1 MGGLKPSVIY
11 TPDPVAPQLV
21 DTGTRRNI
29 RLTASEAK
37 VLVKF
42 DGSQTAK
49 ELALWAANEGLAI
62 GPLQVQVVLERL
74 LHAGFVLTA
83 PHVPPQDLRDV
94 AFGPTDDPLKPEHIV
109 PSMRSDLKI
118 VATVGARS
126 TYQVSD
132 PAAHRAFT
140 LFDFEVSIARMLD
153 GRRTAAQVVEAAA
166 TIGITLTVDSLRRF
180 LLQLKAFKFLS
191 AEPANIKRGAQ
202 TTWPMRA
209 EWTEDLRQ
217 LFQNVLRLLRTGKLK
232 ESREYLLAMLEIDPM
247 NKEAQEFKARVDEL
261 MREPIVELTFAD
273 LHREPASSTGALLD
287 SNLRVAVALSAE
299 DLLPVAIPPPAVSA
313 PLLPVGVRPTAP
325 EMPAVQPAPV
335 AIDLLLPE
343 IADATPMEPEAAAL
357 EPLASEPVVQEPV
370 PVFEDQE
377 PPQPY
382 DEPVVGVPVPPV
394 LMPVQT
400 TAPEP
405 APQPSAPNPAES
417 IISDTVFAPPPSVP
431 KPISAISADELGAA
445 LPKMPSMP
453 SIVVDGIEPEVIPA
467 SAMAAPIADKPLPAE
482 PQEELAPPP
491 KKKGGARRAM
501 IALLLIGIAVL
512 LAVPT
517 PRTTSLPCEL
527 SELELATVTA
537 PRPGV
542 VDQLPVS
549 EGQVVEKGQLLATLA
564 AKETET
570 QLERAKARATAL
582 EGQLEALAKSVKPA
596 EVEKAKAAL
605 AEKTKELTQATEHKR
620 KVEAKHSPASAV
632 AKAEKDVKA
641 KQTAVDK
648 ATAELDKLSHESK
661 LSSNRLVLEGLKKQS
676 AQLEAELEAAKIV
689 APEAGKVEGLV
700 AAGSTLADHAV
711 VARIVAPGKLG
722 VTAKGSVEAK
732 SGTVKAGGASWPIN
746 DLSRAD
752 DALKGTL
759 DAKDAKPGPATL
771 ELSLG
776 KRSWAFDL
784 IELAKQRLH

>member
-74 LHAGFVLTA
+74 EHAGFLLTA

-109 PSMRSDLKI
+109 PSMRNDLKI
-118 VATVGARS
+118 VATAGARS

-132 PAAHRAFT
+132 PGAHRAFT

-202 TTWPMRA
+202 STWPMRA

-217 LFQNVLRLLRTGKLK
+217 LFQNALRLLRTAKLK
-232 ESREYLLAMLEIDPM
+232 ESREYLMAMLEIDPM

-261 MREPIVELTFAD
+261 MREPIVELTFGD

-287 SNLRVAVALSAE
+287 SNLRVAVALSPEELGPIVPLA
-299 DLLPVAIPPPAVSA
+299 PVSVSA
-313 PLLPVGVRPTAP
+313 PSLLPVGSRPTAP
-325 EMPAVQPAPV
+325 EMPVVQPAPV
-335 AIDLLLPE
+335 AIDLLPE
-343 IADATPMEPEAAAL
+343 IADATPMEPEPVPP
-357 EPLASEPVVQEPV
+357 EPLTMEPVYEEPI
-370 PVFEDQE
+370 
-377 PPQPY
+377 
-382 DEPVVGVPVPPV
+382 VGTPVPPV
-394 LMPVQT
+394 LTPVERVEPPPVL
-400 TAPEP
+400 PEP
-405 APQPSAPNPAES
+405 LPQPSAPAVTES

-453 SIVVDGIEPEVIPA
+453 SIVVDGIEPEVIPQA
-467 SAMAAPIADKPLPAE
+467 AMAAPVVE
-482 PQEELAPPP
+482 SPPP
-491 KKKGGARRAM
+491 PEPEPEPVPPPRKKGGARRVV

-512 LAVPT
+512 LAIPT
-517 PRTTSLPCEL
+517 PRSTSVPCEL
-527 SELELATVTA
+527 SQLELATVTS

-542 VDQLPVS
+542 IDQLPVT

-570 QLERAKARATAL
+570 QLERAKARAASM
-582 EGQLEALAKSVKPA
+582 EQQLEALAKSVKPA
-596 EVEKAKAAL
+596 EVEKARAAL

-648 ATAELDKLSHESK
+648 ATAEVDKLSHESK
-661 LSSNRLVLEGLKKQS
+661 LASNRLVLEGLKKQS

-689 APEAGKVEGLV
+689 APEAGKLEGLV

-722 VTAKGSVEAK
+722 VSAKAGDVAGDPK
-732 SGTVKAGGASWPIN
+732 SGTVTAGNASWPIS
-746 DLSRAD
+746 DLGRAN

-759 DAKDAKPGPATL
+759 EAKDAKPGPATL
-771 ELSLG
+771 TVSLG

-784 IELAKQRLH
+784 IKLAKQRMH